1 MLYTS
6 TDDFYKQISNLKRL
20 SREQEKDLAQ
30 KMKLGDE
37 GAKKALMDGYL
48 PVLGAYLKRYTH
60 TPSLD
65 MIYKGIEILKTSIE
79 TFDFLHDSPSPNS
92 TFANYLADK
101 VRRMITRYIADENMQ

>member
-37 GAKKALMDGYL
+37 GAKKL
-48 PVLGAYLKRYTH
+48 
-60 TPSLD
+60 
-65 MIYKGIEILKTSIE
+65 
-79 TFDFLHDSPSPNS
+79 
-92 TFANYLADK
+92 
-101 VRRMITRYIADENMQ
+101 